1 LVVAGK
7 LEMEVRNAQKSNW
20 EEDSNNLTVEAM
32 MLNTCAAISRRSAQ
46 REEDDDTAHL
56 TREATR
62 FQRRNGFT
70 RRYLPPIQS
79 PVPWCSWFEI

>member
-1 LVVAGK
+1 LGVAGK

-32 MLNTCAAISRRSAQ
+32 MLNTCAAISRSAQ
-46 REEDDDTAHL
+46 REEDNDTAHL
-56 TREATR
+56 AREATR
-62 FQRRNGFT
+62 FQWWNGFT

-79 PVPWCSWFEI
+79 LVPWCSWFEI